1 MALISY
7 ASNLLSYD
15 DDGDPKNASWLLNF
29 RRLIRSV
36 NVTSQELT
44 STLSLLSAS
53 VTSGSPLPPYL
64 RAPEPYKLSAKL
76 EAIDADILHI
86 SHITE
91 PGYAAFAVMQ
101 IASSLISD
109 DMGKLIS

>member
-7 ASNLLSYD
+7 ASRILSNKEE
-15 DDGDPKNASWLLNF
+15 GDLDQASWLKTF
-29 RRLIRSV
+29 GRLVHAV
-36 NVTSQELT
+36 NVTSQDLT
-44 STLSLLSAS
+44 SLLSLLSAS

-64 RAPEPYKLSAKL
+64 RAPEPYGLTAKL
-76 EAIDADILHI
+76 EAIDADILDI
-86 SHITE
+86 SHVTE